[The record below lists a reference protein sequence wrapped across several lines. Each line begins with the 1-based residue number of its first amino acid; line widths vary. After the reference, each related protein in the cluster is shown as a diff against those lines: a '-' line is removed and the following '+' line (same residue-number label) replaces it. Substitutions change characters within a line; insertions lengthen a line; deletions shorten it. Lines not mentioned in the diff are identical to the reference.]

1 MVVIERVDDE
11 VDGED
16 DEVELLGVVPFLDNL
31 LMTSLVVCCLC
42 RVVGVETVLPF
53 HPSC

>member
-16 DEVELLGVVPFLDNL
+16 DEVELLGVVPFLGSL
-31 LMTSLVVCCLC
+31 WMTSLVVCCLC
-42 RVVGVETVLPF
+42 RL
-53 HPSC
+53 